1 MSDSIA
7 DPNPLQP
14 LKCSRSLL
22 SWINSFE
29 SIKSEL
35 SSITDLSDST
45 LLIDCM
51 IFATADKTALPCTLF
66 QEYSDIQNV
75 KSHEYTFSKILA
87 VFSEFFRIPLE
98 QAISLPDLLSGNEHE
113 LIKLLLIFLAY
124 AVQQKPNELI
134 IQGILNLDI
143 EVQVCLLKLFEYMFQ
158 ILDRKQIEAVHDLV
172 TNLDL
177 ETEETPETDQKV
189 EEIDKFMMT
198 ESPDITNTV
207 TPPLQASPNLLTLET
222 PVLQKVPPLYESP
235 ANEDY
240 QKQESLFGVTSRY
253 YGFDSP
259 AALKWINRLEIKH
272 PLKRPDFTRPTPAKI
287 NQLHQ
292 LQHKINQQQE
302 EFHILRNFCQETE
315 TELIE
320 KIKQLAESELTCKEM
335 SEKYNQCDDLLGERV
350 SLCDQVHSL
359 EREKQSLKKDVT
371 ALIGYKDKCEN
382 LQDMADE
389 LASTAKGNQTL
400 IMNAEKLQLELTSE
414 KDKMF
419 QLESEKTILE
429 RTNMGYQASVQLLGQ
444 EKQVIQEELELVR
457 ERLVQLE
464 GDISALKKF

>member
-7 DPNPLQP
+7 DPNPLQS
-14 LKCSRSLL
+14 LKWYRSIL

-45 LLIDCM
+45 LLIDCI
-51 IFATADKTALPCTLF
+51 IFATPDKTALPCTLF
-66 QEYSDIQNV
+66 QEDSDIQNV

-87 VFSEFFRIPLE
+87 MFSEFFQIPLE
-98 QAISLPDLLSGNEHE
+98 QAISLPDLISGNEHE

-143 EVQVCLLKLFEYMFQ
+143 EVQVCLGNLIEDMFQ
-158 ILDRKQIEAVHDLV
+158 TLGRKQIEAIHDLV

-189 EEIDKFMMT
+189 EEIDKFMIT

-222 PVLQKVPPLYESP
+222 PVLQKVSPLYESP

-259 AALKWINRLEIKH
+259 AALKWINRPEIKH
-272 PLKRPDFTRPTPAKI
+272 SLKRPDFTRPTPAKI

-302 EFHILRNFCQETE
+302 ELHILRNFCQEKE

-320 KIKQLAESELTCKEM
+320 KIEQLTESELTCKEM
-335 SEKYNQCDDLLGERV
+335 SEKYDQCDDLLNERV
-350 SLCDQVHSL
+350 SLCDQVQSL
-359 EREKQSLKKDVT
+359 ERKINHSRRMLPPSLVT
-371 ALIGYKDKCEN
+371 KI
-382 LQDMADE
+382 
-389 LASTAKGNQTL
+389 
-400 IMNAEKLQLELTSE
+400 NARFS
-414 KDKMF
+414 
-419 QLESEKTILE
+419 KTWP
-429 RTNMGYQASVQLLGQ
+429 MS
-444 EKQVIQEELELVR
+444 
-457 ERLVQLE
+457 
-464 GDISALKKF
+464 